1 MSSVLPFPAPERRA
15 APPVVAPSR
24 RPQAGGAGGHRER
37 LRHRARTAGLAHLP
51 DYELLELFL
60 FRSQPQGD
68 VKPVAKAL
76 LTRFGSLAAVLAAPV
91 EDLMTVRAE
100 DARGRVKGVG
110 AETALDL
117 AALHEVARR
126 VLREEAANRAVI
138 ASWTALVS
146 YVRVALQHE
155 PREQF
160 RVLFLDNHNKLILD
174 EIQNRGT
181 VDHAPV
187 YPREVVRR
195 ALELSAKNL
204 IIVHN
209 HPSGDPTPSRADIQ
223 MTRQVV
229 DAARALEIAVHD
241 HLVVGREGVASFRQ
255 LGLM

>member
-1 MSSVLPFPAPERRA
+1 MSSVLPFPAPASRPEPARA
-15 APPVVAPSR
+15 KAPGP
-24 RPQAGGAGGHRER
+24 AGLAGHRER
-37 LRHRARTAGLAHLP
+37 LRDRARAAGLHHLP

-68 VKPVAKAL
+68 VKPIAKAL
-76 LTRFGSLAAVLAAPV
+76 LARFGSLAAVLAAPV
-91 EDLMTVRAE
+91 EDLVTVRAE
-100 DARGRVKGVG
+100 DARGRTKGLG
-110 AETALDL
+110 PETALDL

-126 VLREEAANRAVI
+126 VLREEAANRPVI

-174 EIQNRGT
+174 EVQNRGT

-223 MTRQVV
+223 MTRQVI

-241 HLVVGREGVASFRQ
+241 HLVVGREGVASFKQ